1 MYALRL
7 WSTRNARL
15 LERVYDALEGLFVSL
30 HPVMKNIGYK
40 RLEAPVALLE
50 KTVKGALFDCRMCG
64 ACALSRTGMTCPMNC
79 PKQLRNGPCGGVRD
93 GGFCEVKPDMRC
105 VWSEAYLGSLAMK
118 KGEAIRTI
126 GPPVDR
132 RLKGTS
138 SWLTVV
144 RTKGEARAALKPAE
158 KAAS

>member
-15 LERVYDALEGLFVSL
+15 LERVYDAFESALVAS
-30 HPVMKNIGYK
+30 HPVLKAIGYQ
-40 RLEAPVALLE
+40 RLEKPVAAVE
-50 KTVKGALFDCRMCG
+50 KLVKGALFDCQMCG

-105 VWSEAYLGSLAMK
+105 VWAEAYQGSLQMA
-118 KGEAIRTI
+118 KGTAIRDP
-126 GPPVDR
+126 GEPVDR
-132 RLKGTS
+132 RLQGSS
-138 SWLTVV
+138 SWLRVV
-144 RTKGEARAALKPAE
+144 KQRGDAKDSAAQGESAK
-158 KAAS
+158 

>member
-93 GGFCEVKPDMRC
+93 NGMCEVKPEMRC
-105 VWSEAYLGSLAMK
+105 VWLEGFRGAERMPGGIEAMQVVQFA
-118 KGEAIRTI
+118 
-126 GPPVDR
+126 VDQ
-132 RLKGTS
+132 RLKGKS
-138 SWLTVV
+138 SWLKVV
-144 RTKGEARAALKPAE
+144 RDQAGDK
-158 KAAS
+158 